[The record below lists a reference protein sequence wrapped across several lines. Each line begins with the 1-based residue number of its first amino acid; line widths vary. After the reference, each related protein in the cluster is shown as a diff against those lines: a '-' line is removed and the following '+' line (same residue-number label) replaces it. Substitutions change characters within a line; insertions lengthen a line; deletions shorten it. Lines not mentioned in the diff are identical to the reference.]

1 MTLAPTDVE
10 TRFDRT
16 IDRWFRD
23 QLALSPE
30 VATFLGL
37 HDHDGDLAPGGR
49 DAVDE
54 YVAFH
59 RRAIDELSAID
70 HTELSQERA
79 LDRDL
84 AIHQAHLALYWATE
98 YRPWAGSSGAAEH
111 IGESLF
117 PLFTRDFAPLAERLE
132 SIVSR
137 LEKAPTYIAETHDRV
152 TDPVRLWTEIDLES
166 TEHLPSFLDTIVAA
180 ARAEAADER
189 LADRLASASDATKVA
204 LEEHAAWLRDDVLP
218 RASADWTA
226 GPERFEEMVRLRELE
241 ADGDEILA
249 VGEELLVTEK
259 AARDALGSEIE
270 PGASVEQVADA
281 VKDDHAATF
290 AEALEE
296 YRATM
301 ARSRAFV
308 VERGLATPPEEDHLN
323 VIETPSFIRHLIP
336 FAAYYSPA
344 KFDPTP
350 VGTYIVTPPSSPEM
364 MREHNR
370 ASISNTSVHEAYPG
384 HHLQLSAAVTNPSLV
399 RLFSGAPEFAEGWA
413 FYCERMMK
421 EAGFDDSPKGWYIV
435 HTDAIWRAT
444 RIILDVQL
452 HRGLIGFD
460 EAVDRLVAETGFERP
475 AALAEVKRYTSTPTY
490 QLSYLFGRH
499 MIEKLKADV
508 QAPAGRRFRP
518 AAIPRHAA
526 LRRDDAGVVC
536 ASPLRGERP
545 MNARRARIGLAAGLV
560 LVLAACGGGANAVTE
575 TGLPD
580 RAPDSRLRPGDAR
593 GCGARHGRRQRRR
606 RGRVRLRAV
615 WRRRAP
621 RDRELRR
628 PRAMRLLR
636 RHLVPSHPGRIRDP
650 GRRSGNQGPDRAV
663 RGRRPGRTGLS
674 IRDRASGGRTR
685 LRSVLG
691 LDGQCGTGGPR
702 LQRQPVLR
710 GPDRSERRPAARVH
724 DLRPGR
730 RPAPMSSTPS
740 PHSPSTTRRP
750 AFRSSS
756 R

>member
-1 MTLAPTDVE
+1 MTLAPTEVE

-30 VATFLGL
+30 MATFLGL

-54 YVAFH
+54 HVAFH

-70 HTELSQERA
+70 PAELGRERG

-84 AIHQAHLALYWATE
+84 AIHQARLALYWATE
-98 YRPWAGSSGAAEH
+98 YRPWAGSSGGAEH

-137 LEKAPTYIAETHDRV
+137 LEKAPTYLAETHDRV

-189 LADRLASASDATKVA
+189 LADRLASASDATKAA

-218 RASADWTA
+218 RASAGWTA
-226 GPERFEEMVRLRELE
+226 GRERFEEMVRLRELE

-259 AARDALGSEIE
+259 AARDALGNEIE
-270 PGASVEQVADA
+270 PGASAQQVADA
-281 VKDDHAATF
+281 VKDDHAPTF

-308 VERGLATPPEEDHLN
+308 VDRGLATPPEEDHLN

-460 EAVDRLVAETGFERP
+460 EAVERLVAETGFERP
-475 AALAEVKRYTSTPTY
+475 AAVAEVKRYTSTPTY

-508 QAPAGRRFRP
+508 QAQEGADFDLRRFHDTLLYGGTMP
-518 AAIPRHAA
+518 
-526 LRRDDAGVVC
+526 V
-536 ASPLRGERP
+536 SY
-545 MNARRARIGLAAGLV
+545 ARRLF
-560 LVLAACGGGANAVTE
+560 E
-575 TGLPD
+575 TN
-580 RAPDSRLRPGDAR
+580 
-593 GCGARHGRRQRRR
+593 GR
-606 RGRVRLRAV
+606 
-615 WRRRAP
+615 
-621 RDRELRR
+621 
-628 PRAMRLLR
+628 
-636 RHLVPSHPGRIRDP
+636 
-650 GRRSGNQGPDRAV
+650 
-663 RGRRPGRTGLS
+663 
-674 IRDRASGGRTR
+674 
-685 LRSVLG
+685 
-691 LDGQCGTGGPR
+691 
-702 LQRQPVLR
+702 
-710 GPDRSERRPAARVH
+710 
-724 DLRPGR
+724 
-730 RPAPMSSTPS
+730 
-740 PHSPSTTRRP
+740 
-750 AFRSSS
+750 
-756 R
+756 